1 MEIIKIFPKI
11 LFTKEINLSLKEE
24 KLLNNLI
31 LKENYRENSSMTE
44 KPLSSINFE
53 ILKKKKLKSIKN
65 KIINELN
72 YYSNKIMKYQ
82 NNIKITN
89 SWLTKTN
96 INNYSHYHNH
106 TNSFLSGVFYPNAD
120 NSTAEISFM
129 NFNTSSF
136 KGSLLEKNFDN
147 SDLIFIKPIKNLL
160 VIFPSEIYHRI
171 EKQKN
176 IKTRYSLAFNTLP
189 IGEFGEADSKII
201 FK

>member
-1 MEIIKIFPKI
+1 
-11 LFTKEINLSLKEE
+11 
-24 KLLNNLI
+24 
-31 LKENYRENSSMTE
+31 
-44 KPLSSINFE
+44 
-53 ILKKKKLKSIKN
+53 
-65 KIINELN
+65 
-72 YYSNKIMKYQ
+72 MKYQ